1 MKTKKAGVFLVNAET
16 GNIGLIYRTEQKDY
30 SFPKGHLE
38 PGETLEECAV
48 RETQEETKR
57 DVVLTG
63 VKPIINNY
71 TTPRGED
78 CECYLYV
85 GLDNGPSDNKSL
97 EVHDLVWVE
106 FDKVEEVLS
115 YENLRELWLSI
126 KPEIAKIL
134 NK

>member
-16 GNIGLIYRTEQKDY
+16 GKIGLIYRTEQEDY
-30 SFPKGHLE
+30 SFPKGHVE
-38 PGETLEECAV
+38 HGESFEECAV

-57 DVVLTG
+57 DVVLTDI
-63 VKPIINNY
+63 KPIINRY
-71 TTPRGED
+71 ATPKGEE

-106 FDKVEEVLS
+106 FDKVEEVLT
-115 YENLRELWLSI
+115 YENLRELWRSI